1 LDRKYKRKRF
11 NFLYRITNKKI
22 SYWLEKLHLQQDDKD
37 KLTQSLQDR
46 GIDDATQSMHK
57 QTSMDKKTVEN
68 MVRKSN
74 RILLNIRSHKFPFDL
89 FPNTINVEETRVT
102 FITRSFSSSQVH
114 SVDIKDISNVFINFA
129 PFFAQLVIISKTFS
143 ENNMQ
148 IDNLYK
154 KEAIHTRRIIEGLRM
169 FEEKKVDTSA
179 YSSKELVSKL
189 EELST
194 TKIEQ

>member
-1 LDRKYKRKRF
+1 MSF
-11 NFLYRITNKKI
+11 VPNTMSTQNEENKKI
-22 SYWLEKLHLQQDDKD
+22 SYWLEKLHLQQDDKNN
-37 KLTQSLQDR
+37 LNHSLQNR

-57 QTSMDKKTVEN
+57 QTSIDKKNVEN

-102 FITRSFSSSQVH
+102 LITRTFFSSSQVH
-114 SVDIKDISNVFINFA
+114 SVDVKDISNVFINFA
-129 PFFAQLVIISKTFS
+129 PFFAQLVIISKTFL

-154 KEAIHTRRIIEGLRM
+154 NEAIHTRRIIEGLRM

>member
-1 LDRKYKRKRF
+1 MSTQ
-11 NFLYRITNKKI
+11 NEENKKI

-68 MVRKSN
+68 MVKKSN
-74 RILLNIRSHKFPFDL
+74 KILINIRSHKLPFDF
-89 FPNTINVEETRVT
+89 FPNTMNVEETRVT
-102 FITRSFSSSQVH
+102 LITRTFFSSSQVH
-114 SVDIKDISNVFINFA
+114 SVDIKDISNIFINFA
-129 PFFAQLVIISKTFS
+129 PLFAQLVIISKTFS